1 MLFCILDWIS
11 WCPQGVPS
19 KMPWRAISVSLK
31 CDWGSSFNW
40 GRYFHP
46 GLLWSCCIKRLSMTI
61 HMATSEKKK
70 TRLINSTSIVEGCP
84 LA

>member
-31 CDWGSSFNW
+31 CDLGSSFNW

-46 GLLWSCCIKRLSMTI
+46 GSLRSCCIEEIK
-61 HMATSEKKK
+61 HDDPHGD
-70 TRLINSTSIVEGCP
+70 V
-84 LA
+84 